1 MVSGDVTST
10 DRPNRSRSCGRSSPS
25 SGLPEPTST
34 KRASW
39 RIDSPSRSTALR
51 PDCATS
57 SNRSTMWSS
66 SKLTSSI
73 YRYPRLARAS
83 RPGSKAFSPRV
94 RARSISKAPVTR
106 SSLTPRGRSM
116 TGVGRSTSSVSLT
129 LAQSGQWAGSA
140 ELTGHPRTTV
150 IGGKRAAKARTAV
163 DFPVP
168 RSPNTRTPPMPGSI
182 AVRIMARFI
191 CSWPT
196 MAEKGK
202 GVFMSSRLYIQV
214 GKGAL
219 AVPGAVIA
227 ENPKAGIKLFA
238 EPIALANRLDS
249 MCMGAADA
257 RELGHAFAVG
267 PNGKRDLV
275 QEGHFADADL
285 EGHIAIIAYD
295 GTDIRHTSPETQG
308 LQRPHGGARQRCKRP
323 VGRAAF
329 GRERGD
335 ARPLPSRR
343 HRGEKNG
350 PAFAGLGMI
359 APEDRG
365 ALGLCLRCPGIGPCR
380 QNRIDCGVGDWGE
393 AFTRAGPAKFPET
406 DSRHTGQRQPRRA
419 HHAKRPES

>member
-83 RPGSKAFSPRV
+83 RPGSNAFSPWV

-106 SSLTPRGRSM
+106 SSVTPRGRST
-116 TGVGRSTSSVSLT
+116 TGVGRSTRSVSLT
-129 LAQSGQWAGSA
+129 SAQSGQSAGSD
-140 ELTGHPRTTV
+140 EFTGQPRTTL

-168 RSPNTRTPPMPGSI
+168 RSPNTRTPPIPGSI

-202 GVFMSSRLYIQV
+202 GVFMASCLYIQV

-219 AVPGAVIA
+219 AVPRAVIT
-227 ENPKAGIKLFA
+227 EDPKAGIKLFA
-238 EPIALANRLDS
+238 EPIALAHRVDGAG
-249 MCMGAADA
+249 MGAIGTG
-257 RELGHAFAVG
+257 EIGHVLAVG
-267 PNGKRDLV
+267 PNGKGDLM
-275 QEGHFADADL
+275 QERQFANPDL
-285 EGHIAIIAYD
+285 EGHIAIAADD
-295 GTDIRHTSPETQG
+295 GADVWHT
-308 LQRPHGGARQRCKRP
+308 
-323 VGRAAF
+323 
-329 GRERGD
+329 
-335 ARPLPSRR
+335 
-343 HRGEKNG
+343 
-350 PAFAGLGMI
+350 
-359 APEDRG
+359 
-365 ALGLCLRCPGIGPCR
+365 
-380 QNRIDCGVGDWGE
+380 
-393 AFTRAGPAKFPET
+393 FPEA
-406 DSRHTGQRQPRRA
+406 QRF
-419 HHAKRPES
+419 